1 MSPLHLLLLT
11 LSLGPVLSANVIH
24 SDAHRVPPPEPHIK
38 FENEL
43 YPNNFLTLAQTT
55 LKLYWDSYSS
65 PNHPPVRAYQLE
77 RAELKLEPNIVDTT
91 QSVEDGVDFEI
102 VETDIGLLS
111 YSGNR

>member
-1 MSPLHLLLLT
+1 M
-11 LSLGPVLSANVIH
+11 
-24 SDAHRVPPPEPHIK
+24 
-38 FENEL
+38 
-43 YPNNFLTLAQTT
+43 
-55 LKLYWDSYSS
+55 
-65 PNHPPVRAYQLE
+65 RAYQLE